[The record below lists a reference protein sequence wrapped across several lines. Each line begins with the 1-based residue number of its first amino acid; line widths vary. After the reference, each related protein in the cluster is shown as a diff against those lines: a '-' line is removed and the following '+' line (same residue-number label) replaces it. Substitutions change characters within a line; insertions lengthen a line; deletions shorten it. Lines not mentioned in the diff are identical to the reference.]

1 MVKSK
6 RLMGALVLGGVF
18 LLGALTGA
26 AGMYARDVRHQAE
39 MVGPGRLAQR
49 RHGFVRRLGL
59 SAEQSRQ
66 VDAIFQ
72 RHEAEMEQVRQRML
86 NDCGAPMREHAERID
101 AEIRALLDAD
111 QQRRFDRLR
120 AERRRRGLVG
130 LGPPDGP
137 PPGRGEPAE
146 APAPPA
152 AAGSP

>member
-1 MVKSK
+1 MVRSK
-6 RLMGALVLGGVF
+6 RLTGALVLGGVF

-26 AGMYARDVRHQAE
+26 AGMYARDARQQAE
-39 MVGPGRLAQR
+39 MVGPDRVAQR

-66 VDAIFQ
+66 VDAVFR
-72 RHEAEMEQVRQRML
+72 RHEPEMERVRERIMK
-86 NDCGAPMREHAERID
+86 DCGAPMHEHGERID

-130 LGPPDGP
+130 LGPPFDSPRERGSLAP
-137 PPGRGEPAE
+137 PP
-146 APAPPA
+146 AP
-152 AAGSP
+152 AGSP